1 MQTKHTATPSSYV
14 PAREPVREPAPR
26 QAPTTIDAVSAKW
39 RDNAGLGIGVFVVM
53 VSVQW
58 IAYLAAHMV
67 GLHDTWYPTLTAV
80 QMWTVFSFFT
90 GCVGFGSLMM
100 WRSALDEREK
110 AGEFIFL
117 RDRIAELEE
126 LLDDAED
133 AAADMEYRLGQAQVE
148 LRDQYTQMQAL
159 MASQRQFVPQAP
171 SASAERIPIALYRD
185 AALLAELS
193 TTGMEYARDKVC
205 VKYAWTTT
213 RWYAARDVLV
223 DAGIWRKDDKSTR
236 VVAQNKATALAM
248 LALYAGHNDSSE
260 NTPDDSG
267 V

>member
-1 MQTKHTATPSSYV
+1 MPQKHTATPSSYV

-26 QAPTTIDAVSAKW
+26 AAPTIDAVSAKW

-53 VSVQW
+53 VSLQW

-126 LLDDAED
+126 LLGEAED

-148 LRDQYTQMQAL
+148 LRDQYTQMQSL

-248 LALYAGHNDSSE
+248 LALYAGHNDSGE

>member
-1 MQTKHTATPSSYV
+1 MPMKHTATPSGYISAY
-14 PAREPVREPAPR
+14 EPVREPAPR
-26 QAPTTIDAVSAKW
+26 PAPTIDAVSAKW
-39 RDNAGLGIGVFVVM
+39 RDNAGLGIGVFVVL
-53 VSVQW
+53 VSLQW
-58 IAYLAAHMV
+58 IAYLVLYM
-67 GLHDTWYPTLTAV
+67 LDFHDTWYPSLTAV
-80 QMWTVFSFFT
+80 QMWTVFAFFA
-90 GCVGFGSLMM
+90 GCVGFGVLMM

-117 RDRIAELEE
+117 RERIAELEE
-126 LLDDAED
+126 LLDEAED
-133 AAADMEYRLGQAQVE
+133 ATADMEYRLGQAQVE

-171 SASAERIPIALYRD
+171 SASKERIPIALYRD

-193 TTGMEYARDKVC
+193 TTGMDYARDKVC
-205 VKYAWTTT
+205 VKYGWTTT

-236 VVAQNKATALAM
+236 VNAQNKATALAM
-248 LALYAGHNDSSE
+248 LALYAGHNNNGE
-260 NTPDDSG
+260 NTPDDLG

>member
-14 PAREPVREPAPR
+14 PAREPTREPAPR
-26 QAPTTIDAVSAKW
+26 AAPTIDAVSAKW
-39 RDNAGLGIGVFVVM
+39 RDNAGLGIGVFVAL
-53 VSVQW
+53 VSLQW
-58 IAYLAAHMV
+58 IAYLV
-67 GLHDTWYPTLTAV
+67 LYTLNLHGTWYPSLVAV
-80 QMWTVFSFFT
+80 QMWTVFSFFAGCT
-90 GCVGFGSLMM
+90 GFAALMI

-117 RDRIAELEE
+117 RERIAELEE
-126 LLDDAED
+126 LLDEAED
-133 AAADMEYRLGQAQVE
+133 AAVDMEYRLGQAQVE

-159 MASQRQFVPQAP
+159 MATQRQFVPQAP
-171 SASAERIPIALYRD
+171 AASKERIPIALYRD

-205 VKYAWTTT
+205 TKYAWTTT

-236 VVAQNKATALAM
+236 VNAQNKTTALAM
-248 LALYAGHNDSSE
+248 LALYAGHNNTGE
-260 NTPDDSG
+260 NTPDDSD